1 MNGLPSINTQNK
13 NGLEIDGEQEGTV
26 GVRQSIFISFLRK
39 GAGQMGEDAV
49 SMRGIS
55 KRFGSVTA
63 VDRTDFHIKR
73 GEIHVLLGENG
84 AGKTTLMKML
94 YGMIQ
99 PDEGEIFMNGSLA
112 RIRSPK
118 DAISYGINMVHQ
130 HFMLAGY
137 LTVAENLS
145 LIHIWYTGRVP
156 SVLSV
161 GQSGIKLVEGGFLCL
176 LQRK

>member
-94 YGMIQ
+94 YGM
-99 PDEGEIFMNGSLA
+99 
-112 RIRSPK
+112 K
-118 DAISYGINMVHQ
+118 VK
-130 HFMLAGY
+130 Y
-137 LTVAENLS
+137 L
-145 LIHIWYTGRVP
+145 
-156 SVLSV
+156 
-161 GQSGIKLVEGGFLCL
+161 
-176 LQRK
+176 